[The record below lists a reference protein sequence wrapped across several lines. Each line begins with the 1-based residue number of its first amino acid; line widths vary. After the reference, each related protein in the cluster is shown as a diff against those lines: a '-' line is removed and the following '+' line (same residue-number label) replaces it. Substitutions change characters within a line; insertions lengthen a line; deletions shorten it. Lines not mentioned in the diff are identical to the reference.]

1 MRKLY
6 FTVEFRDWRPLL
18 LFFFYK
24 NFCKFFAKNL
34 QNILQNICKKCE
46 KKIFFCVKFLQIW
59 NLHTDFRPREESV
72 SFYEI
77 NHQMILPIC

>member
-24 NFCKFFAKNL
+24 NFCKFFAINL

-46 KKIFFCVKFLQIW
+46 KKIFLLRKIFAKFLQIL

-72 SFYEI
+72 IE
-77 NHQMILPIC
+77 